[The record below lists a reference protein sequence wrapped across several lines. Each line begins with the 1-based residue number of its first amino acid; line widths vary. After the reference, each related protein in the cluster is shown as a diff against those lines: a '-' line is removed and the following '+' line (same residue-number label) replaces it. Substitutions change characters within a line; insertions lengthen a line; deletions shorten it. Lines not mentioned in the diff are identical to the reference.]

1 MVAWNKAGSS
11 MVLALGFL
19 LLATTSP
26 ASAQQG
32 GVSDSNEK
40 VVSMNGLSSGRSYI
54 VYLSWQPNGTD
65 TNIFDVFIDDS
76 GTSARLNNVE
86 YDIALYRGD
95 QLVASS
101 QRTGQMTT
109 RQLYDFGDEG
119 QCTVKISN
127 IEGSSEFID
136 FPIQVT
142 PDSRFTYL

>member
-1 MVAWNKAGSS
+1 
-11 MVLALGFL
+11 
-19 LLATTSP
+19 
-26 ASAQQG
+26 
-32 GVSDSNEK
+32 
-40 VVSMNGLSSGRSYI
+40 MNGLSSGRSYI